1 MDVLSR
7 ANLEG
12 LTIQELVAIADRYDI
27 DIPPD
32 LDWNFVIEALLESN
46 LESDAEEKDGTSLV
60 ETAIPGAVPLPTH
73 YNITFIDVLTR
84 DPMWVFAFWE
94 IKEQDKETCEGVP
107 GFGGYFLRV
116 VPVDVED
123 EQPFTITV
131 GEGDSAWYV
140 GIPVPGCCY
149 KVELCARQTE
159 SAAILA
165 TSREFRPPKLLKLQD
180 LRRMA
185 GENPLL
191 GLSGAEDFQVLR
203 NVERDFK

>member
-12 LTIQELVAIADRYDI
+12 LSIQELVAIAERYDI

-32 LDWNFVIEALLESN
+32 IDWNFVIEVLLESN
-46 LESDAEEKDGTSLV
+46 LESDAEEKDRNSFV

-73 YNITFIDVLTR
+73 YNITFIDVVMR
-84 DPMWVFAFWE
+84 DPFWVFAFWE

-116 VPVDVED
+116 VPVDGED
-123 EQPFTITV
+123 GEPFTITV
-131 GEGDSAWYV
+131 GERDSAWYV
-140 GIPVPGCCY
+140 GIPVSGCCY
-149 KVELCARQTE
+149 KVELCAQQTE

-180 LRRMA
+180 LRRLA
-185 GENPLL
+185 DENPLL
-191 GLSGAEDFQVLR
+191 CLSGVEDFRVIR